1 MLKKTILTAAV
12 ATMALS
18 FSASVRADDSNAN
31 LLGNIVGRVVSGSL
45 NEPAVKVKHFSADER
60 NIIRTVFDELL
71 GPDSD
76 GQYHSDKMRKKG
88 HGRKSMPPG
97 LAKRSSLPPGLQKR
111 IDETEHLPPGL
122 EGRELPYEVR
132 RRLKPRND
140 GTEILWVQDDVYLVN
155 KATRAVLDVIKNVV
169 N

>member
-1 MLKKTILTAAV
+1 MLKKIILTAAV

-18 FSASVRADDSNAN
+18 FSAPAKAGDSDAN

-45 NEPAVKVKHFSADER
+45 DEPHVRVKHFSADER

-76 GQYHSDKMRKKG
+76 GQYHSDRMRKKG

-97 LAKRSSLPPGLQKR
+97 LAKRDQLPPGLQKQ
-111 IDETEHLPPGL
+111 IEKTGHLPPGL
-122 EGRELPYEVR
+122 EGRELPPELK
-132 RRLKPRND
+132 RRLGQRKD
-140 GTEILWVQDDVYLVN
+140 GTEILWVQDDVYLVET
-155 KATRAVLDVIKNVV
+155 ATRAVLDVIKGVID
-169 N
+169 